1 MTLTPAHWI
10 APDGE
15 RLDVR
20 TSHIAAVIAESDRFG
35 VTEAWL
41 RAVYAEHG
49 EGDRFG
55 CEGRA
60 RAVIIRHLVTNGW
73 IRTRRY
79 IRPVTYWSITVHDL
93 DAETRPRLETWVDD
107 GLAADWLK
115 PASDLRIYS
124 VSNEKISVMEVTE
137 LKAWR

>member
-1 MTLTPAHWI
+1 MTLPTAHWI

-15 RLDVR
+15 RL
-20 TSHIAAVIAESDRFG
+20 
-35 VTEAWL
+35 
-41 RAVYAEHG
+41 
-49 EGDRFG
+49 G
-55 CEGRA
+55 CEGYA

-93 DAETRPRLETWVDD
+93 DAETRQRLETWVDD

-115 PASDLRIYS
+115 PASELRIYS
-124 VSNEKISVMEVTE
+124 VSDGETSIMVAAK
-137 LKAWR
+137 LKPWR

>member
-20 TSHIAAVIAESDRFG
+20 TSHIAAVIGHSDRFG

-41 RAVYAEHG
+41 RAVYTEHG
-49 EGDRFG
+49 EGERFG
-55 CEGRA
+55 CEGHA
-60 RAVIIRHLVTNGW
+60 RAAIIRHLVTNGW

-79 IRPVTYWSITVHDL
+79 IRPVTYWSITVYEMN
-93 DAETRPRLETWVDD
+93 ARTRQRFTNLGT
-107 GLAADWLK
+107 
-115 PASDLRIYS
+115 
-124 VSNEKISVMEVTE
+124 
-137 LKAWR
+137 

>member
-15 RLDVR
+15 
-20 TSHIAAVIAESDRFG
+20 
-35 VTEAWL
+35 
-41 RAVYAEHG
+41 
-49 EGDRFG
+49 RFG

-79 IRPVTYWSITVHDL
+79 IRPVTYWGITVYDL
-93 DAETRPRLETWVDD
+93 DAETRQRLETWVDD

-124 VSNEKISVMEVTE
+124 VSDENISVMEVTE